1 VTKGLHVNVFAPFE
15 SVPTAGGQE
24 VNINMAEKGCFGQLN
39 QVFPMGREGLREVTS
54 SCFGCSELKACLEAA
69 LSTRQGLSLRLEAL
83 DRGGPVGIVGRVK
96 HWSERKE
103 LVRRMKAKEEK

>member
-1 VTKGLHVNVFAPFE
+1 VAIGLHVNAFAPFQ
-15 SVPTAGGQE
+15 SVPTTGVQKG
-24 VNINMAEKGCFGQLN
+24 NIKMADKGCFGELN

-54 SCFGCSELKACLEAA
+54 SCFG
-69 LSTRQGLSLRLEAL
+69 TRQGLALRLEAL

-103 LVRRMKAKEEK
+103 LVRRMKAKEGK

>member
-1 VTKGLHVNVFAPFE
+1 MRLRHFRAFQRPAPQKG
-15 SVPTAGGQE
+15 
-24 VNINMAEKGCFGQLN
+24 NIEMADKGCFGELN

-69 LSTRQGLSLRLEAL
+69 LSTRQGLELRIEAL

-103 LVRRMKAKEEK
+103 LVRRMKAKEGK

>member
-1 VTKGLHVNVFAPFE
+1 MRLRHFRAFQPPAPQKG
-15 SVPTAGGQE
+15 
-24 VNINMAEKGCFGQLN
+24 NIEMADKGCFGELN

-69 LSTRQGLSLRLEAL
+69 LSTRQGLALRLEAL

-96 HWSERKE
+96 HWSERKD
-103 LVRRMKAKEEK
+103 LVRRMKAKEGK